1 MRDVSFINQ
10 VDGWPERH
18 TVTQENLD
26 AVREDRFAGLVE
38 RQSRFVFRV
47 AYALLRNVHDAE
59 DAVQET
65 FLKLYRSGAWQAME
79 DEKAFLARAAWRVA
93 VDRIPKRRQEQ
104 PDVNAASSDKNPE
117 QAAIA
122 ADWNAIVARYVDALP
137 EELRQPLAL
146 STVEA
151 LNSRQIS
158 AVMGLPEGTVRTR
171 LMRAREILKEKLAR
185 HGGQR

>member
-1 MRDVSFINQ
+1 MRDVSFINR

-18 TVTQENLD
+18 TVTKENLD

-79 DEKAFLARAAWRVA
+79 DEKAFLTRAAWRVA

-104 PDVNAASSDKNPE
+104 PDVNVASSDKNPE

-122 ADWNAIVARYVDALP
+122 ADWNAIVARYVDSLP
-137 EELRQPLAL
+137 EELRQTLAL
-146 STVEA
+146 STAEA
-151 LNSRQIS
+151 LTSREIS

-185 HGGQR
+185 HRGQR